1 MKGGGAVEDREII
14 ALYHARSETAV
25 AETARKYGAFCLRI
39 ALNLLG
45 IREDADECV
54 NDTYLAAW
62 TRMPPELPA
71 SLRAFLGRITRN
83 LSISR
88 YRQMRAQKRY
98 AGMEA
103 LLSELDDCVP
113 SPETVEQVLDAME
126 LTRHIENWLGTLP
139 ERERRL
145 FVRRYWYGEAL
156 GTLSAADGAKPEQL
170 AQLMFRLRR
179 SLRTHLEAE
188 GVEI

>member
-1 MKGGGAVEDREII
+1 MEDREIV
-14 ALYHARSETAV
+14 ALYHARDEGAISETA
-25 AETARKYGAFCLRI
+25 AKYGAFCLRI

-62 TRMPPELPA
+62 RRMPPELPA

-88 YRQMRAQKRY
+88 DRQTRARKRY

-113 SPETVEQVLDAME
+113 SPATVEQTLDAME
-126 LTRHIENWLGTLP
+126 LTRHIEAWLGALP

-145 FVRRYWYGEAL
+145 FLRRYWYGEAL
-156 GTLSAADGAKPEQL
+156 SELAAQEGERPARL
-170 AQLMFRLRR
+170 AQLMLRLRR
-179 SLRTHLEAE
+179 SLRAHLEAE
-188 GVEI
+188 GAEI